1 MRKQHRRALGA
12 LTVMGVATGSLI
24 LAITGAPG
32 ASADTLQSNGCLGVT
47 GTFSAFPV
55 PITGSAAASP
65 GVVNPGSAT
74 IGADT
79 ITLSGAS
86 VTIAVDS
93 TLIGAGITTGL
104 VTAAPDLAHIGVSQ
118 VNSPPDGL
126 ESANPLGGVSKAV
139 VPPNAV
145 KLKVQATKADDGTA
159 AHNTV
164 QTVANT
170 AEASTTFYVTAD
182 INDGS
187 NAIVYSSVTNPTGGL
202 DAGRTGTVLSGAL
215 LVSIP
220 LADSTWTPTAAGTAT
235 FREQQV
241 VPSDLLTPTAA
252 DQLLAPLVINAKIN
266 PGPAPTYL
274 SGVAVPFK
282 CWPGGVSGAVAPV
295 SLVPQTPS
303 NITTIGIVAPPAGPV
318 CASPQNASVGGA
330 QSVGVTPS
338 CTDQNSNFTP
348 SATSVAVA
356 TPPLHGTATVGAGGV
371 ITYAND
377 GLGASTDT
385 FTYTATDDT
394 ALVSNTVTVNI
405 AVLNNQCT
413 ASPSCS
419 LKQVLILPVAPGGLS
434 MTQGHTTLANPAGG
448 DYGNPSF
455 SQAVLGGVVNASNQC
470 VPGPLTLN
478 GSPQTACGALN
489 AITVVNARGT
499 DNTWSVTGQ
508 VSDFIDGTRGPTDTC
523 SPPAARNIVQAPPN
537 NHCIPGDNLGWVP
550 MANILHPWVPG
561 DTAAVNA
568 GAVMLSSQPAA
579 QTLIPFPPNIL
590 GARQNTNGVTSPFGL
605 PGFPTPAPGAGL
617 HDVATTLCAAPAN
630 QSGGTFQC
638 DAGLILGV
646 PASVAAGTYLATLT
660 ITLG

>member
-1 MRKQHRRALGA
+1 
-12 LTVMGVATGSLI
+12 MGVAAGSLI

-32 ASADTLQSNGCLGVT
+32 ASADTVQANGCLGVT
-47 GTFSAFPV
+47 GTFSGFSV
-55 PITGSAAASP
+55 PITGSVAAAP
-65 GVVNPGSAT
+65 GTVNPGSAT

-79 ITLSGAS
+79 ITLSGTS

-93 TLIGAGITTGL
+93 ALIGAGITTGL
-104 VTAAPDLAHIGVSQ
+104 VTAAPDLANIGVTQ
-118 VNSPPDGL
+118 VNSPPDNL
-126 ESANPLGGVSKAV
+126 TTPNPLGGISRAV
-139 VPPNAV
+139 APPNAV
-145 KLKVQATKADDGTA
+145 KLKIQATKADDGTV

-164 QTVANT
+164 QTVANS
-170 AEASTTFYVTAD
+170 AEASTTFYVTA
-182 INDGS
+182 NQLDGS
-187 NAIVYSSVTNPTGGL
+187 GAVVYSAVSNPAGGL
-202 DAGRTGTVLSGAL
+202 DPTRTGTVLTGAL
-215 LVSIP
+215 LISIP
-220 LADSTWTPTAAGTAT
+220 LANSTWTPTASGTAT
-235 FREQQV
+235 FREQTV
-241 VPSDLLTPTAA
+241 APANLLLPSSA

-266 PGPAPTYL
+266 PGAAPGYL
-274 SGVAVPFK
+274 GGVAVPFK
-282 CWPGGVSGAVAPV
+282 CWPGGVSGTVAPV
-295 SLVPQTPS
+295 SLVPQTPTD
-303 NITTIGIVAPPAGPV
+303 IATIGIVAPPAGPV
-318 CASPQNASVGGA
+318 CATPQSASVGGA
-330 QSVGVTPS
+330 QSVTVTPS
-338 CTDQNSNFTP
+338 CTDQNGNFTP
-348 SATSVAVA
+348 SVTSVAI
-356 TPPLHGTATVGAGGV
+356 TSPPTNGTATVGAGGV
-371 ITYAND
+371 ITYANN

-394 ALVSNTVTVNI
+394 ALPGNLVTVNI

-419 LKQVLILPVAPGGLS
+419 LRQVLILPVAPGGLS
-434 MTQGHTTLANPAGG
+434 MTQGHTTVGNPAGG

-455 SQAVLGGVVNASNQC
+455 SQAVLGGVVNGSNQC

-478 GSPQTACGALN
+478 GRPQTACGALN

-499 DNTWSVTGQ
+499 DNSWSVTGQ

-523 SPPAARNIVQAPPN
+523 STGRNIDQVPPN

-561 DTAAVNA
+561 DTAKVNA

-590 GARQNTNGVTSPFGL
+590 GSRQNANGVTSPFGL

-617 HDVATTLCAAPAN
+617 HDLATTLCAAPVN

-646 PASVAAGTYLATLT
+646 PASAAAGTYLATLT